1 MIDDWQVARP
11 VRRVRARDDVTVGR
25 LWPHTVPAVRQL
37 LTEGL
42 DLGQATVLVGDNGTG
57 KSTIV
62 EALAAAYGLN
72 PEGGS
77 AGAMH
82 QTAATESPLADD
94 LRVERGAGAS
104 KDGFFLRGETMHG
117 YYTYLESI
125 GSPGLHHMSHG
136 ESFLEIVE
144 TRCFARG
151 GPRPGLHVFD
161 EAESALSF
169 GSSLR
174 LLAMMIDLMAEPK
187 AQLVVATHSPVLAA
201 LPGARIL
208 ELDGD
213 GFHETVWEDLSL
225 VVDQRHF
232 LRDPQA
238 FLRHLR

>member
-1 MIDDWQVARP
+1 M
-11 VRRVRARDDVTVGR
+11 GR
-25 LWPHTVPAVRQL
+25 LWPHTIPAVRQL

-42 DLGQATVLVGDNGTG
+42 DLGQASVLVGDNGTG

-82 QTAATESPLADD
+82 QTAATESPLSGD

-104 KDGFFLRGETMHG
+104 KDGFFL
-117 YYTYLESI
+117 
-125 GSPGLHHMSHG
+125 
-136 ESFLEIVE
+136 
-144 TRCFARG
+144 
-151 GPRPGLHVFD
+151 
-161 EAESALSF
+161 
-169 GSSLR
+169 
-174 LLAMMIDLMAEPK
+174 
-187 AQLVVATHSPVLAA
+187 VLAA

-232 LRDPQA
+232 LCDPQA